1 MNQIQT
7 HQSRVY
13 RRSIL
18 KILKV
23 ISIMRWITFK
33 VIRWGQIQLLQPKN
47 DQETWWKWCE
57 TSVFTAWKHQEIAPK
72 HSFTLCWLLC
82 NWARLPVMEP
92 VSGTPISS
100 RFLLDDVIN
109 DESVILPSIN
119 FITLNMFITLVNF
132 LSVFFLILWKYKESW
147 SDDPIIPNLADVTVT
162 PGALK
167 APQSPPGWVKQ
178 VSPPD
183 EAHQGPLFGSRS
195 PSAPLWMSWTHL
207 SSFVLLLSFRSLV
220 RFFLH
225 RPTTPARLNQV
236 WKENATVWT
245 MEESRW
251 VTLAIDGSAFC
262 DLSVMMSW
270 WNWTLSLSSFCSPRG
285 QRVTR
290 SVPEEAAPMFALYI
304 VMLENGWKPKAG
316 MIWRKTAD
324 PWCSLLCDERR
335 NRPF

>member
-1 MNQIQT
+1 MSKKQRANVKWCFSKSTLYGVRRTNQIQT

-13 RRSIL
+13 RRAIL

-47 DQETWWKWCE
+47 VQETWWKWCE
-57 TSVFTAWKHQEIAPK
+57 TSVFTAWKLQEITPK
-72 HSFTLCWLLC
+72 HSFTLIVCWLLC
-82 NWARLPVMEP
+82 SWARLPVMEP
-92 VSGTPISS
+92 VSVNWDSDFQSFFVGWCQA
-100 RFLLDDVIN
+100 
-109 DESVILPSIN
+109 VILPSIN
-119 FITLNMFITLVNF
+119 FITLNMFITLVDF
-132 LSVFFLILWKYKESW
+132 LSVFFLILWKYEESW
-147 SDDPIIPNLADVTVT
+147 SDLPIIPNLADVTVT

-167 APQSPPGWVKQ
+167 APESPPGWVKQ

-183 EAHQGPLFGSRS
+183 EAPQGPLFGPRS
-195 PSAPLWMSWTHL
+195 PSALSWMSWTHL
-207 SSFVLLLSFRSLV
+207 SSFVLLLSFRSLM

-262 DLSVMMSW
+262 DLSVW
-270 WNWTLSLSSFCSPRG
+270 CHGETGLCHWARFVLPE
-285 QRVTR
+285 VT
-290 SVPEEAAPMFALYI
+290 E
-304 VMLENGWKPKAG
+304 
-316 MIWRKTAD
+316 
-324 PWCSLLCDERR
+324 
-335 NRPF
+335 